1 MASPQKPLFLVFSLL
16 ENVIFWRFSQIFVLT
31 WFYYPCSADVCLSI
45 LRNTLQPAL
54 FCISNMPEKK
64 PSSKKNHLQGVNFN
78 FEHVFSFQKK
88 RLLVLYSESYT
99 RPQQLLGV
107 QKVHNYSRRQLIFC
121 KRYTLSI
128 SKFDEFATTK
138 TEKLA
143 NCNYWF
149 TGSSAFIFLLHFL
162 NLLTYLQHAKKYL
175 VLFW

>member
-1 MASPQKPLFLVFSLL
+1 MQLPQYVYFVTSVLEGRFLLPASPFLYFQHAWEKVFIKEKSSSRC
-16 ENVIFWRFSQIFVLT
+16 EFQFGTCVF
-31 WFYYPCSADVCLSI
+31 
-45 LRNTLQPAL
+45 
-54 FCISNMPEKK
+54 ISEKK
-64 PSSKKNHLQGVNFN
+64 IFGA
-78 FEHVFSFQKK
+78 
-88 RLLVLYSESYT
+88 LLHDSYT
-99 RPQQLLGV
+99 RLQQRLGV

-162 NLLTYLQHAKKYL
+162 NLLTYLRHAKKYL

>member
-1 MASPQKPLFLVFSLL
+1 MQLPQYVYFVTSVLEGRFLLPASPFLYFQHAWEKVFIKEKSSSRC
-16 ENVIFWRFSQIFVLT
+16 EFQFGTCVF
-31 WFYYPCSADVCLSI
+31 
-45 LRNTLQPAL
+45 
-54 FCISNMPEKK
+54 ISE
-64 PSSKKNHLQGVNFN
+64 
-78 FEHVFSFQKK
+78 K
-88 RLLVLYSESYT
+88 RLLVLYSMILT
-99 RPQQLLGV
+99 PDKLQQLLGV

-121 KRYTLSI
+121 TRYTLSI

-162 NLLTYLQHAKKYL
+162 NLLTYLRHAKKYL